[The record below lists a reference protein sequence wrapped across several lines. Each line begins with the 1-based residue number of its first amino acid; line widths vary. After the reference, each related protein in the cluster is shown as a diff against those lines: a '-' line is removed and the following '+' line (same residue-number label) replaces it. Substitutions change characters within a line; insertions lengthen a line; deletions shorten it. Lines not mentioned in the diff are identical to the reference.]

1 MVYQHVNFERVSII
15 LTKNVVIN
23 GVEDVR
29 LIEETVDPKAVSA
42 KECLIESEVS
52 LISAGTELSRV
63 FGLKKGAVYPVRP
76 GYCSV
81 GKILAIGD
89 DLAGFNVG
97 DRVLFNGPHSS
108 LQFYDPSK
116 SDGGVLFKLREETSS
131 IEGSF
136 LMMCW
141 IAMNGILPADVKLG
155 NTVAILGMG
164 TLGLILS
171 IYYQQMG
178 VEVIALEPITDRA
191 ELAKSIGVNHVINCA
206 PNDQYESVMEI
217 TEKKGVDIVVDATG
231 LSESIETAIK
241 IAGKYGQVILMGSPR
256 TDYTTNV
263 TNSFNA
269 IHTKMLTVN
278 GAFNRRYPY
287 QEKEGS
293 RLSIHRSLKYIES
306 LLNKKIIDVDR
317 FISHVIAPTEEN
329 LMEAYDGLMN
339 KKNEYTGVII
349 DWNKKEDL
357 A

>member
-1 MVYQHVNFERVSII
+1 MI
-15 LTKNVVIN
+15 LASSVVIN
-23 GVEDVR
+23 GVKDVC
-29 LIEETVDPKAVSA
+29 LIQEEIDPKRTSTND
-42 KECLIESEVS
+42 CLIKSEVS

-81 GKILAIGD
+81 GKILEIGTELQAKGYD
-89 DLAGFNVG
+89 IG

-108 LQFYDPSK
+108 LQFYDPMK

-155 NTVAILGMG
+155 DTVAIMGMG

-178 VEVIALEPITDRA
+178 VEVIALEPVTHRA
-191 ELAKSIGVNHVINCA
+191 KLAKAIGVPHVINCE
-206 PNDQYESVMEI
+206 PSEQFESVMEL
-217 TEKKGVDIVVDATG
+217 TDKKGVDIVVDATG

-241 IAGKYGQVILMGSPR
+241 IAGKHGQVILMGSPR
-256 TDYTTNV
+256 TAYETNV
-263 TNSFNA
+263 TDSFNA
-269 IHTKMLTVN
+269 IHTKMLTVI

-287 QEKEGS
+287 EEQEGS
-293 RLSIHRSLKYIES
+293 RLSIHRSLKYIET

-329 LMEAYDGLMN
+329 LLEAYDGLMN

-349 DWNKKEDL
+349 DWSKKEEL
-357 A
+357 V